1 MKGARSD
8 NTPPSRRGRRRIVA
22 DRVRAQPDD
31 PSATVI
37 EANRHAEFF
46 RAADGGRI
54 HDRQI
59 GAACSA
65 FSNISPRSSG
75 RQRDRNRA
83 TAELSTASTSALLKS
98 LVELGY
104 LDHDRQTRSYLPTV
118 RVALLGGWLNN
129 QTLPGVTLDAI
140 THELR
145 ERTADDLRR
154 GAQSALQ
161 PVHPRA
167 AGHDTGTLLSRARR
181 AAAPDP
187 FDPGPGEPGL
197 MNDEDARRV
206 VQQINAEEAPSSAVR
221 FGDIQPAL
229 ATIRR
234 QGFAYARHGNARP
247 ERDCDAADRHRPDAA
262 ARYHGRRPGLDRL
275 GGRRRSSARCAS
287 RSSAIPPDCSR
298 RSTSTRRRS
307 RPEIDDAADRPQDP
321 ARRIVIRLSSVKSL
335 SSLFG
340 SR

>member
-37 EANRHAEFF
+37 EANRHAELF
-46 RAADGGRI
+46 RAADGGPDPSVVKSAQRVLRI
-54 HDRQI
+54 FEYFAEIERP
-59 GAACSA
+59 AAMTEIARRLNYPPS
-65 FSNISPRSSG
+65 
-75 RQRDRNRA
+75 
-83 TAELSTASTSALLKS
+83 STSALLKS

-140 THELR
+140 THELHEATR
-145 ERTADDLRR
+145 LTTFVVARNQLYSQYIRV
-154 GAQSALQ
+154 LQ
-161 PVHPRA
+161 GTTPVRYYLEP
-167 AGHDTGTLLSRARR
+167 GARR
-181 AAAPDP
+181 LLTHST
-187 FDPGPGEPGL
+187 PGRVFLSL

-206 VQQINAEEAPSSAVR
+206 VQRINAEEAPSSAVR

-234 QGFAYARHGNARP
+234 QGFAYTRDMGTPGLSAIAMRLTDTDRTPPLVITVAGPGSIVSAEAKAIIGKMREQVERHSPGLLP
-247 ERDCDAADRHRPDAA
+247 QIDIDAAP
-262 ARYHGRRPGLDRL
+262 
-275 GGRRRSSARCAS
+275 
-287 RSSAIPPDCSR
+287 IE
-298 RSTSTRRRS
+298 T
-307 RPEIDDAADRPQDP
+307 
-321 ARRIVIRLSSVKSL
+321 
-335 SSLFG
+335 
-340 SR
+340 